1 MKNILNQVQS
11 KETMEAE
18 HQVMEM
24 HHIEAPKDQ
33 LVKVV
38 IATDITKSLIQNVF
52 IQFLKSQATQINTW
66 PLLIHMVNEMEEMEL
81 LKT

>member
-1 MKNILNQVQS
+1 MLNQVQS
-11 KETMEAE
+11 KETLEAE
-18 HQVMEM
+18 YQVMEM

-33 LVKVV
+33 LAKVV